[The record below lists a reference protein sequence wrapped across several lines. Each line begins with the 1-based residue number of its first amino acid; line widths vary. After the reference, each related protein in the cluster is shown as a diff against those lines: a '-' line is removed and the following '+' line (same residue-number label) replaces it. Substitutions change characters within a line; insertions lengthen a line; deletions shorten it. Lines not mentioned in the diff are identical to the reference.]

1 MLSLN
6 LVFMG
11 TPAFATPTL
20 GALLEAGHNVAGV
33 FTQPDRRAG
42 RGRRLTPPP
51 VKTFAQERGIP
62 VFQPASLRDD
72 RHNWDAAAQIAGLA
86 PDAII
91 VAAYGLFLPTEIL
104 ELPRLGCLNIHPSL
118 LPKHR
123 GPSPVVSAMLEGDAT
138 TGVTIMLLDEGMDSG
153 PVLAQTETP
162 IGDTET
168 ADVLTDRL
176 FADGAALLIRTL
188 DSWASGELSP
198 TPQNDADATFTR
210 RLTREDGRLDWS
222 QSAESIERR
231 VRALT
236 PWPGAFTT
244 WRGRT
249 VKALRVR
256 SEELGVRSEGGG
268 KSEPGT
274 VVALGGGRVAV
285 VCGQGALELVELQME
300 GRRRAAAR
308 DFVAGYRDF
317 IGATLGALGD

>member
-11 TPAFATPTL
+11 TPAFAAPAL
-20 GALLEAGHNVAGV
+20 DALLDAGHSVAGV

-51 VKTFAQERGIP
+51 IKTHAQERGIP
-62 VFQPASLRDD
+62 VFQPASLRD
-72 RHNWDAAAQIAGLA
+72 NAEATAQFANLA

-91 VAAYGLFLPTEIL
+91 VAAYGLFLPAEIL
-104 ELPRLGCLNIHPSL
+104 ELPKLGCLNIHPSL

-123 GPSPVVSAMLEGDAT
+123 GPSPVVSAMLEGDAA

-153 PVLAQTETP
+153 PILAQTETP
-162 IGDTET
+162 IGCAET
-168 ADVLTDRL
+168 ADALTNRL
-176 FADGAALLIRTL
+176 FADGAALLTRTL
-188 DSWASGELSP
+188 EGWASGELEP

-249 VKALRVR
+249 LKILRAQPR
-256 SEELGVRSEGGG
+256 ESSGGL
-268 KSEPGT
+268 PGT
-274 VVALGGGRVAV
+274 VFAPPGGGLAV
-285 VCGQGALELVELQME
+285 NCGQGALELSELQLE
-300 GRRRAAAR
+300 GRRRTPAR
-308 DFVAGYRDF
+308 DFIAGHRDF
-317 IGATLGALGD
+317 IGATLGES

>member
-72 RHNWDAAAQIAGLA
+72 ADVVAQLARLA
-86 PDAII
+86 PDAIV
-91 VAAYGLFLPTEIL
+91 VAAYGLFLPAEIL
-104 ELPRLGCLNIHPSL
+104 ELPKLGCLNIHPSL

-123 GPSPVVSAMLEGDAT
+123 GPSPVVSAMLEGDAI

-162 IGDTET
+162 IGDDEMADALT
-168 ADVLTDRL
+168 ARL

-198 TPQNDADATFTR
+198 TPQNDADATFTQ
-210 RLTREDGRLDWS
+210 RLTREDGRLDWT

-268 KSEPGT
+268 EREPGT
-274 VVALGGGRVAV
+274 VVALGDGRVAV
-285 VCGQGALELVELQME
+285 VCGQGALELAELQME
-300 GRRRAAAR
+300 GRRRAASA

>member
-11 TPAFATPTL
+11 TPIFATPAL
-20 GALLEAGHNVAGV
+20 GALLDAGHNVAGV

-51 VKTFAQERGIP
+51 VKTFAEQRGIP

-72 RHNWDAAAQIAGLA
+72 ADATAQLARLA

-118 LPKHR
+118 LPKYR
-123 GPSPVVSAMLEGDAT
+123 GPSPVVSAMLEGETT
-138 TGVTIMLLDEGMDSG
+138 TGATVMLLDEGMDSG
-153 PVLAQTETP
+153 PILAQVERP
-162 IGDTET
+162 IGGAET
-168 ADVLTDRL
+168 ADALTDHL
-176 FADGAALLIRTL
+176 FEIGAALLTHTL
-188 DSWASGELSP
+188 DEWAAGEISP

-222 QSAESIERR
+222 ESADALDRR
-231 VRALT
+231 VRAMT

-249 VKALRVR
+249 VKILSARTADRRDGLPEDAA
-256 SEELGVRSEGGG
+256 SAP
-268 KSEPGT
+268 PGT
-274 VVALGGGRVAV
+274 VIRWGENSIGVAAGN
-285 VCGQGALELVELQME
+285 GALKLFDLQME
-300 GRRRAAAR
+300 GRRRARVWDFIAGYQ
-308 DFVAGYRDF
+308 DFV
-317 IGATLGALGD
+317 GATLGD